1 MSFKYPQS
9 SMPLKTGANK
19 GQQGFVDKKVDSFA
33 WSIVIEFSKRRIY
46 RVVRTKNTFSS
57 N

>member
-19 GQQGFVDKKVDSFA
+19 GQQGFVDKKLDSFA